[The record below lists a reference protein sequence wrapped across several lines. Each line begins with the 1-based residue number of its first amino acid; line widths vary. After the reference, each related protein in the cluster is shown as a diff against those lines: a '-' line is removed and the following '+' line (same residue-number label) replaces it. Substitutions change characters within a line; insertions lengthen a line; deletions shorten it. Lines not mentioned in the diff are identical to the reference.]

1 MLRTLMVD
9 ALWARLVVVRLDQAG
24 LAADP
29 LLRELGLRRPHLQQP
44 EGRIAHQRSMELIR
58 RAAELL
64 GDPLFGLRLGYE
76 GDPRETGLLGYVA
89 LNSASL
95 GDCLGNLRRFMAV
108 HAEAFTI
115 EIQTE
120 GDRFAVHLVWTIP
133 EGSASPRSTEG
144 AAARLLRIVRAAT
157 GRRLPDCLV
166 QFRHGP
172 ACDARLAERL
182 IDARIEWNAGRDAL
196 VGERCWLELPVV
208 GADPQLLALLR
219 QLAERVLGERRS
231 ESDLVARLERLLVAK
246 VQRGRVGAEPIAREL
261 GMSARTLSRR
271 LAALGTS
278 FDEVVDG
285 MRSRLARGYLAH
297 REFTLKEV
305 AYLLGFSEPAAFSH
319 AFKRWTGVPPSAWR
333 QEFARPR
340 SRLSSDL
347 P

>member
-9 ALWARLVVVRLDQAG
+9 AVWARLVVARLDQAG

-44 EGRIAHQRSMELIR
+44 DSRIAHHRSMALIR

-76 GDPRETGLLGYVA
+76 GNPRETGLLGYVA

-108 HAEAFTI
+108 HAEAFTLR
-115 EIQTE
+115 IQPE
-120 GDRFAVHLVWTIP
+120 GDCFAVHLVWTIP

-157 GRRLPDCLV
+157 GRRLPNCLV

-172 ACDARLAERL
+172 AGDARLAEHL
-182 IDARIEWNAGRDAL
+182 IDARIEWHADRDTL
-196 VGERCWLELPVV
+196 VGESRWLQLPVI
-208 GADPQLLALLR
+208 GADPQLLALLQ
-219 QLAERVLGERRS
+219 QLAKRVLGERRS
-231 ESDLVARLERLLVAK
+231 ESDLVARLERLLVMK
-246 VQRGRVGAEPIAREL
+246 VQQGRVGAEPVAREL
-261 GMSARTLSRR
+261 GMSTRTLSRC
-271 LAALGTS
+271 LAALGTN
-278 FDEVVDG
+278 FDEVADG
-285 MRSRLARGYLAH
+285 LRSRLARGYLAH
-297 REFTLKEV
+297 REFTPKEV
-305 AYLLGFSEPAAFSH
+305 AYLLGFSEPAAFSR

-333 QEFARPR
+333 RRLEEPRPR
-340 SRLSSDL
+340 LHL
-347 P
+347 PLP